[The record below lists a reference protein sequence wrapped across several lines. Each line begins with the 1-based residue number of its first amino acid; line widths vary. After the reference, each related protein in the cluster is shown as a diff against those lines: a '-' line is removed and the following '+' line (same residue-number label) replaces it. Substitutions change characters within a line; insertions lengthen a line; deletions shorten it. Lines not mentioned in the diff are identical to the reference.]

1 MRFSSLLLAAGLS
14 SSALA
19 VEASLDPWEI
29 DPSCNGFEN
38 DIKDALTQSID
49 LAEAARTSLEFLL
62 AKMPDRNSDPDGA
75 VKWARINAAAFS
87 IFGFMGNP
95 KGHDADTQK
104 YIEDLRDIYAKTS
117 NTLPSSQNNPAKG
130 FSPILSQ
137 KPNAKPLIVC
147 GDDVFQWYDV
157 DQEPE
162 PGVGRVRDQPA
173 VSRYIQ
179 NGGQIAG
186 AFYYANRWAF
196 KPEKKDSVEYCIG
209 NREAVISSSDD
220 IVIICPKMT
229 SDAGRARVTP
239 RQYKTSAALGDHIM
253 TNWVSNPTQ
262 LYHELM
268 HWFGGVDSNLNHLI
282 KDQVAV
288 NEKGFLRYKHKV
300 TGEVEYY
307 TRTPSEQ
314 ELRQKQQRK
323 QATYGLRWIMN
334 LARTYKDKNG
344 NKSPYSGPKLAT
356 KNADSLALFSFMMYL
371 DQFDWSK
378 DEQFAANCIALVCTP
393 GPACSPYFGPD
404 RDWRDYKY
412 LIPTLPST
420 RTRALTPPG
429 FSDDEDKSLQ
439 RPTAAFQQSLWFKVP
454 ANLRRDILRLAF
466 GDRRLHM
473 HLAFDPSVCNTDLE
487 LDGLSAP
494 DERDDPGHSQRKIWS
509 WNGCICVRKFVPE
522 LGPMTRGGLNP
533 GPWIDRCCDPINVP
547 KPPPENIGIMG
558 WLQSCRQNYAETIDV
573 LYSTNTIVIS
583 GEATITELPS
593 LIPSHHLAKITSLE
607 IKAPITK
614 DNVLED
620 VTNLILP
627 SSRFPNLKRLYISV
641 EWCGA
646 GIYHPDPDELIASF
660 DTLARTIKDCS
671 FAIPME
677 WFSRISWGQ
686 MRSATTGRQITYSQ
700 FWRTLGNAEGDEDGY
715 EGGLDVVQLPYAD
728 SYPRPPY
735 HLESPGA
742 GYWILEA
749 SEMSLSTHY
758 DFLTGHYND
767 D

>member
-19 VEASLDPWEI
+19 VEASLDPWEV
-29 DPSCNGFEN
+29 DPSCSGFEN

-95 KGHDADTQK
+95 KGHDAETQK
-104 YIEDLRDIYAKTS
+104 YIEDLRDIYAKTA

-179 NGGQIAG
+179 NGGKIAG
-186 AFYYANRWAF
+186 AFYYANRWDFRQTEAA
-196 KPEKKDSVEYCIG
+196 SVGHCIG
-209 NREAVISSSDD
+209 NREALISSRDD
-220 IVIICPKMT
+220 LVIICPRMT

-239 RQYKTSAALGDHIM
+239 RQYKTSAALGDNIM

-268 HWFGGVDSNLNHLI
+268 HWFGGVQGSNLQHI
-282 KDQVAV
+282 IQDQVAV
-288 NEKGFLRYKHKV
+288 NDKGFLRYKHKI
-300 TGEVEYY
+300 TGAVEYY
-307 TRTPSEQ
+307 TRPPSQQ
-314 ELRQKQQRK
+314 ELDQKEQRK
-323 QATYGLRWIMN
+323 QAT
-334 LARTYKDKNG
+334 
-344 NKSPYSGPKLAT
+344 S
-356 KNADSLALFSFMMYL
+356 
-371 DQFDWSK
+371 
-378 DEQFAANCIALVCTP
+378 P
-393 GPACSPYFGPD
+393 GPAHSPYFGPD
-404 RDWRDYKY
+404 HDWRDYRP

-420 RTRALTPPG
+420 RTRALTPSG

-439 RPTAAFQQSLWFKVP
+439 RPAATFQQSLWFKVP

-487 LDGLSAP
+487 LGGPSAP
-494 DERDDPGHSQRKIWS
+494 DERDDPGHPQRKVWS
-509 WNGCICVRKFVPE
+509 WNGCVCVRKHDPT

-558 WLQSCRQNYAETIDV
+558 WLQSCRQNYAEAIDI
-573 LYSTNTIVIS
+573 LYSTNTIIIS

-627 SSRFPNLKRLYISV
+627 SSRFSNLKRLYISV

-686 MRSATTGRQITYSQ
+686 MRSPTTGRQITYSQ
-700 FWRTLGNAEGDEDGY
+700 FWRTLGNAEGDKDGY